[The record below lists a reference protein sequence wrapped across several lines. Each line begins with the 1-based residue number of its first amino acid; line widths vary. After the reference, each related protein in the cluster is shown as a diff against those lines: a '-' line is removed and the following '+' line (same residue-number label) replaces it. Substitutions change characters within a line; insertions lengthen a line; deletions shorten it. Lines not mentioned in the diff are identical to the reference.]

1 MRLSSSVMLT
11 HKIYPLNSG
20 DALYNWGIY
29 NELKKIS
36 SIKIF
41 SLTTTE
47 IEIKT
52 QGIIFYKIT
61 KGYNSI
67 SNQMVEDVCEY
78 IDKYNVDIILV
89 SHILMYKYFCRLK
102 KKYPTK
108 KIMYISHNVEYLN
121 DIEQYENKLKMKRGI
136 EKIVYNIYIK
146 GKLFESR
153 KREKSVLEKTSGYF
167 STSKTDIQLHQ
178 QIYHVNT
185 RSYFLKPVIS
195 FPCNKEEIDLENY
208 NKKILVVGSMSWYPN
223 VNGIVWFVEKV
234 MTQLME
240 ENYKLF
246 IVGNNPSDSILALSK
261 QWPENIIVTGKVPAV
276 DPYFEMC
283 DISIVPLFEGTGTKI
298 KVLESIGRGIPTIA
312 TGFAAKD
319 YGLVDEISIADT
331 AQEFI
336 DTIHYLENNKSY
348 RIKQYRKMKAYYAK
362 YNQLDKEIYE
372 IFK

>member
-1 MRLSSSVMLT
+1 
-11 HKIYPLNSG
+11 
-20 DALYNWGIY
+20 
-29 NELKKIS
+29 
-36 SIKIF
+36 
-41 SLTTTE
+41 
-47 IEIKT
+47 
-52 QGIIFYKIT
+52 
-61 KGYNSI
+61 
-67 SNQMVEDVCEY
+67 
-78 IDKYNVDIILV
+78 
-89 SHILMYKYFCRLK
+89 
-102 KKYPTK
+102 
-108 KIMYISHNVEYLN
+108 
-121 DIEQYENKLKMKRGI
+121 
-136 EKIVYNIYIK
+136 
-146 GKLFESR
+146 
-153 KREKSVLEKTSGYF
+153 
-167 STSKTDIQLHQ
+167 
-178 QIYHVNT
+178 
-185 RSYFLKPVIS
+185 
-195 FPCNKEEIDLENY
+195 
-208 NKKILVVGSMSWYPN
+208 
-223 VNGIVWFVEKV
+223 